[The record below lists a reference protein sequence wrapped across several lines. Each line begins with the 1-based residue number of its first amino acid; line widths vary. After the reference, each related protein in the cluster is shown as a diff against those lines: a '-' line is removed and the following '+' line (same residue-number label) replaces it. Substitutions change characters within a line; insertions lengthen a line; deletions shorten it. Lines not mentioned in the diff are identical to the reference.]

1 MSCTRFLPNEVN
13 KSLLISLIREQ
24 SRIGKTVVYFSSSFN
39 GGEGCLFVGSATEIL
54 NELGESA
61 ITCEPS
67 EWGMTNVG
75 NDYLAKGLVD
85 GLLFVSILNL
95 SELTSMDFLN
105 QQMMIRNTV
114 EQPKSSSNSKQSAL
128 HKFLMILG
136 TASAGVALVMTLYAS
151 HLISAIGTDDD
162 VGKGQ
167 KILASDFKKAIEDLE
182 RSERLGDV
190 SIRIEPIQIKT
201 EGNE

>member
-1 MSCTRFLPNEVN
+1 MSCTRFLDNEVN

-24 SRIGKTVVYFSSSFN
+24 SAIGKTVVYYSSSLN
-39 GGEGCLFVGSATEIL
+39 GSEGYLYVGSAAEIL

-61 ITCEPS
+61 ISCEPS

-95 SELTSMDFLN
+95 SELTSIEFLN

-114 EQPKSSSNSKQSAL
+114 GRPKSSSNSKQSAL
-128 HKFLMILG
+128 QKFLMILG
-136 TASAGVALVMTLYAS
+136 IASAGVALIMTLYAS

-162 VGKGQ
+162 VGKDQ

-182 RSERLGDV
+182 RAERLGDV
-190 SIRIEPIQIKT
+190 SIRIEPVQIKPD
-201 EGNE
+201 GND